1 MEQADRLTRA
11 LPSLIAYVLAMVALV
26 ILIFVQTAISIDE
39 DRDNLLASIR
49 ENQRLT
55 LRVLD
60 EHATRTLQDT
70 VHVLSSAMLDI
81 KHEIRLGVLN
91 QSAITKILQN
101 DQQETSLIQALS
113 LYQSDGRLLASSQK
127 IQDQLAP
134 PQDFLRNLP
143 GTLVDGDIV
152 WGRAYSLP
160 QHPGLILPVVKV
172 SKHVDTG
179 EFLFLLLE
187 FKLAYFNEFYDRLGL
202 ESGGHIALHGS
213 HAEVLASYPNPAWA
227 DSKSLP
233 GSLFA
238 YRANNVNSEAYTEG
252 NLDGVGE
259 YLIAYRSLGQFPFAL
274 VFAQPKQQAMQ
285 NWQQRTFRK
294 LILVAL
300 SMLIVLALSY
310 KLSLQYKRTRRS
322 KEQLEAVDNR
332 YKLLFDSA
340 RDAILL
346 IGKNYLYVDCNPAS
360 LRIFGVQ
367 DKSDI
372 IGRRVGSFALDR
384 QKIHNHPEQATD
396 ALVVDLIDRAFTG
409 EALNFEWQLN
419 HHGQISF
426 CEVSLCR
433 VSINGEAFL
442 YSIIREV
449 NDRRYSEMLLSGQ
462 NHILHLLSSNLN
474 LPDILQEI
482 CMFVEGFN
490 PNWLCSIQMLD
501 DDKRSFS
508 SSVGNNF
515 PDFLQKQIPGLSVA
529 HGNGIWCS
537 AILHGQPASSLDLLH
552 SPAMQ
557 FVNGIESLDQ
567 YPQGLAWPITG
578 KNGQVLGSMTVL
590 SRNHDV
596 PEQRDLGVFSIAVD
610 ISGIAIEGRRSENKI
625 LRLAHYDELTG
636 LPNRFLYNQH
646 LAKALALAER
656 NGRQLAVLFLD
667 LDRFKNINDTFGHDA
682 GDHVLQTVS
691 HNFRNCLRESDV
703 VARIGGDEFILLIE
717 NFQDVRDLS
726 EVAGKLLHEASRPF
740 EISGQEC
747 QLSASIGI
755 ATFPDDGRD
764 AQTLL
769 KNADIAMYKAKN
781 KGKDN
786 YQFYAAEMNVHT
798 VERMAFEA
806 RLRKALERR
815 EFIVHYQPKLSVAS
829 GQIIGAEALV
839 RWNHPEK
846 GLLYPSEFI
855 AMAEEAGL
863 IARLGMLVLDITC
876 RDILSFR
883 QVDKHF
889 GRIAINLSGTQ
900 FSDPHLLDE
909 LRSVVDFW
917 RVPVNSIEFEI
928 TESMVMH
935 NQEQAIILMEGLK
948 EAGFTLSID
957 DFGTGYSSLAY
968 LKRFPVDSLKIDR
981 SFIRDIPDDPND
993 TAIVQAIVA
1002 MAHTLGIHVVA
1013 EGVESA
1019 AQLSSLSSFGC
1030 DWYQGYYFS
1039 RPVSDKEFIQLLQK
1053 KNALHR

>member
-1 MEQADRLTRA
+1 MAQTDRNLRA
-11 LPSLIAYVLAMVALV
+11 VPSLIAYVLAMVALV
-26 ILIFVQTAISIDE
+26 VMIVVQTTISIDE
-39 DRDNLLASIR
+39 DRNSVVAAIR
-49 ENQRLT
+49 DTQRLT
-55 LRVLD
+55 LRMLD
-60 EHATRTLQDT
+60 EHATRTLQDAVSILT
-70 VHVLSSAMLDI
+70 SASLDI
-81 KHEIRLGVLN
+81 KNELRSGTIKRQV
-91 QSAITKILQN
+91 IEKILQN
-101 DQQETSLIQALS
+101 DKQEAELLHALS
-113 LYQSDGRLLASSQK
+113 LYTLQGELLASSSQTNESEAQRQALIRK
-127 IQDQLAP
+127 LTISQ
-134 PQDFLRNLP
+134 
-143 GTLVDGDIV
+143 GDGELI
-152 WGRAYSLP
+152 WGREYQIETP
-160 QHPGLILPVVKV
+160 HRQILPLIKV
-172 SKHVDTG
+172 FKSETTG
-179 EFLFLLLE
+179 EFYLLLSE
-187 FKLAYFNEFYDRLGL
+187 FHLDYFSEFYEKLSL
-202 ESGGHIALHGS
+202 LPGS
-213 HAEVLASYPNPAWA
+213 HLSFHGAHGQVLASYPNLSWSAL
-227 DSKSLP
+227 SGLP
-233 GSLFA
+233 ESLFS
-238 YRANNVNSEAYTEG
+238 YRANNVTPEAFSEGKLAG
-252 NLDGVGE
+252 DAVF
-259 YLIAYRSLGQFPFAL
+259 LIGFRSLTQFPYSL
-274 VFAQPKQQAMQ
+274 VYAQPKHQLMA
-285 NWQQRTFRK
+285 NWQQRTTSK

-300 SMLIVLALSY
+300 TLTIIFALSY
-310 KLSLQYKRTRRS
+310 SLMRQYRRIKRSRA
-322 KEQLEAVDNR
+322 KLEAVDNR

-346 IGKNYLYVDCNPAS
+346 IGRDYTYVDCNPAS
-360 LRIFGVQ
+360 LRIFGVSH
-367 DKSDI
+367 KSEI
-372 IGRRVGSFALDR
+372 VGRRVGSFALDR
-384 QKIHNHPEQATD
+384 QQIQHSAEQNTD
-396 ALVVDLIDRAFTG
+396 WLVVDFIDRAFTG

-419 HHGQISF
+419 HHGQISY

-433 VSINGEAFL
+433 VSINGVAYL

-462 NHILHLLSSNLN
+462 NHILHLLSSNLH
-474 LPDILQEI
+474 LPEILQEI
-482 CMFVEGFN
+482 CLFVESFN
-490 PNWLCSIQMLD
+490 PNWVCSIQMLD
-501 DDKRSFS
+501 DDKRNFI
-508 SSVGNNF
+508 SSVGNKF
-515 PDFLQKQIPGLSVA
+515 PAFLQIQIPGQQVT

-537 AILHGQPASSLDLLH
+537 AILHGQPASSLDLIH
-552 SPAMQ
+552 SPGMQ
-557 FVNGIESLDQ
+557 FVNGIESLGN
-567 YPQGLAWPITG
+567 YPQGVAWPITG

-590 SRNHDV
+590 SRNTDV

-656 NGRQLAVLFLD
+656 NHTHLAVLFLD

-691 HNFRNCLRESDV
+691 RNFRSCLRESDV

-717 NFQDVRDLS
+717 NYQDVRDLS

-755 ATFPDDGRD
+755 ASFPEDGKD

-815 EFIVHYQPKLSVAS
+815 EFIVHYQPKLAVAS

-883 QVDKHF
+883 QVDKQF
-889 GRIAINLSGTQ
+889 GRIAINLSGAQ

-1019 AQLSSLSSFGC
+1019 AQLATLSSFDC

-1039 RPVSDKEFIQLLQK
+1039 RPVSEKDFMQLLQK
-1053 KNALHR
+1053 KNALA